1 MEEFIG
7 LMVPFVLPAIIVFIV
22 LFFKNRESKNKY
34 AALVRISKF
43 TTDPAQIEAL
53 IKSLEDTEKP
63 YNYKVKGLVGCFIGV
78 GIYLLGITALGNV
91 IEGLGL
97 LVTAIGA
104 GMVISGYFFP
114 DEKD

>member
-53 IKSLEDTEKP
+53 IRSLEDKEMP
-63 YNYKVKGLVGCFIGV
+63 YNYKRKGLVGLFIGI
-78 GIYLLGITALGNV
+78 GIYLLGSVALGNV

-97 LVTAIGA
+97 LVLAIGA
-104 GMVISGYFFP
+104 GMTISGYLFS
-114 DEKD
+114 DEEV

>member
-53 IKSLEDTEKP
+53 IRSLEDKEMP
-63 YNYKVKGLVGCFIGV
+63 YNYKRKGLVGSFIGI
-78 GIYLLGITALGNV
+78 GIYLLGSVALGNV

-97 LVTAIGA
+97 LVLAIGA
-104 GMVISGYFFP
+104 GMTISGYLFS
-114 DEKD
+114 DEEV